1 MTDADHLRREIV
13 APALRHIGMWS
24 EAAENLL
31 LGTAAVESRMGTYL
45 RQIGGPA
52 LGIWQVEPAT
62 HLDCWD
68 NWLDYRPDAARL
80 VLDLVPRI
88 YRLPDDSPVPVDPQA
103 LASCPLYCCA
113 IARIVYRRAPEPLPA
128 PTDWAAL
135 EAYHKRRY
143 NTVAGK
149 TKLGEFIAKSGA
161 DHRQAAVA
169 ATIWLRWTT
178 LRLGARRA
186 RPTVPSLLGGVA
198 GLPGNRHLVRAN
210 R

>member
-1 MTDADHLRREIV
+1 MTDADHLRREII

-24 EAAENLL
+24 GAAENLL

-45 RQIGGPA
+45 RQVGGGPA

-68 NWLDYRPDAARL
+68 NWLDYRPEIARL

-149 TKLGEFIAKSGA
+149 TKLGEFIAACKA
-161 DHRQAAVA
+161 C
-169 ATIWLRWTT
+169 
-178 LRLGARRA
+178 
-186 RPTVPSLLGGVA
+186 GVMA
-198 GLPGNRHLVRAN
+198 
-210 R
+210 